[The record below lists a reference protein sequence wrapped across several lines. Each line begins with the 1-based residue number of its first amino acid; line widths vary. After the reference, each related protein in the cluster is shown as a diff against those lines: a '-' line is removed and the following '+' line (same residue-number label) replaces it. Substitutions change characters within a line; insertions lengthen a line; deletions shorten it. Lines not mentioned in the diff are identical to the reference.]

1 VAAGREAA
9 MALSR
14 AAIRRVGLIDMVG
27 AVEEPLMGCPYFI
40 SRM

>member
-14 AAIRRVGLIDMVG
+14 AAIRRVGVIDMVG
-27 AVEEPLMGCPYFI
+27 GVEENP
-40 SRM
+40 